1 MKRSC
6 AGKDQQT
13 LKFDFPIYAL
23 YLALRAARH
32 RALGVR
38 FDNERLRRYLLGHEP
53 GKRLS
58 KPKIDQ
64 FAKRFRPVFPH
75 HEILH
80 DQQGAPYLVL
90 YLNEKDESV
99 QKKRLT
105 KALLP
110 NDQDIVKATG
120 LPDPNKQKTPDR
132 SK

>member
-1 MKRSC
+1 M
-6 AGKDQQT
+6 
-13 LKFDFPIYAL
+13 KFDFPIYAL
-23 YLALRAARH
+23 HLALRAARQ

-38 FDNERLRRYLLGHEP
+38 FDNEHLRRYLLGHEP

-58 KPKIDQ
+58 KSKIDQ

-90 YLNEKDESV
+90 YLNEKGEVV

-105 KALLP
+105 KAWFP
-110 NDQDIVKATG
+110 TDQDLARATG
-120 LPDPNKQKTPDR
+120 LTEPMKPKKPDQ